1 MFSFYFSRHEDTKSS
16 ELTLGGWDDSHMD
29 GEPKWHEVADKY
41 YWLLEADNILVNGE
55 DLGLCKRGC
64 RVVADTGTSLLTG
77 PSDELMTL
85 LGRFYHFII
94 KILDKLNIDENC
106 KNVRDLPKLTFVIDN
121 VHYDLDAND
130 YVMKIDSD
138 GNEVSIYPILWI
150 RFHIKHM
157 QVVTVMLS
165 LDQIANVLV
174 HSCL

>member
-85 LGRFYHFII
+85 L
-94 KILDKLNIDENC
+94 DKLNIDENC

-138 GNEVSIYPILWI
+138 GNEIPYQTYASGDSYVELGSDCQCVGSFMP
-150 RFHIKHM
+150 
-157 QVVTVMLS
+157 
-165 LDQIANVLV
+165 LDIPDP
-174 HSCL
+174 